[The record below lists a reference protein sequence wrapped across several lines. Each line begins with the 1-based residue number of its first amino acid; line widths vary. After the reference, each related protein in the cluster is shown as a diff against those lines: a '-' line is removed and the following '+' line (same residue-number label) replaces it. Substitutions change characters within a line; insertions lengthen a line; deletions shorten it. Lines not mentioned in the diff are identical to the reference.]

1 MNIHRV
7 SGFSFKN
14 QGGNPAGVV
23 ITDEMLSEDKMLEI
37 AKEVNYSETA
47 FLVHKENK
55 DFRIRYFSPEMEI
68 GFCGHATIASGEI
81 LADKF
86 GYGSYNLEI
95 NSGTIKLD
103 IENINDTKRTAIYS
117 LNTRT
122 ESVDK
127 KIVDKFISSFNFS
140 NDDLDNSYPIKKSYS
155 GNYHLIIFLKSRE
168 TLKNMKYDF
177 EKLKELMR
185 EHEITTVSLLWAE
198 NDSTYHSRN
207 PFAYGGVYEDPA
219 TGSAA
224 IALAEYLRDTKKKTS
239 GQIEILQG
247 FDMDVPSKLYVEY
260 TDEANSSVKVSG
272 ESRIIKEN
280 K

>member
-7 SGFSFKN
+7 SGFSFENK
-14 QGGNPAGVV
+14 GGNPAGVV
-23 ITDEMLSEDKMLEI
+23 ITDKMLSEDKMLEI

-47 FLVHKENK
+47 FLVRKKDK

-86 GYGSYNLEI
+86 GYGTYNLEI
-95 NSGTIKLD
+95 NSGSIKLD

-117 LNTRT
+117 LSTRT
-122 ESVDK
+122 ELLDK
-127 KIVDKFISSFNFS
+127 EIVDKFISTFNFT

-168 TLKNMKYDF
+168 TLSNMEYDF

-185 EHEITTVSLLWAE
+185 EYKITTVSLLWVE
-198 NDSTYHSRN
+198 NDLIYHSRN

-239 GQIEILQG
+239 GEIEILQG
-247 FDMDVPSKLYVEY
+247 FDMNVPSKLYVEF
-260 TDEANSSVKVSG
+260 TDEVNSSIKVSG

-280 K
+280 T

>member
-7 SGFSFKN
+7 SGFSFEN

-23 ITDEMLSEDKMLEI
+23 ITDKMLSEDKMLAI

-47 FLVHKENK
+47 FLVQKESK

-86 GYGSYNLEI
+86 GYGSYNLEL
-95 NSGTIKLD
+95 NSGSIKLD
-103 IENINDTKRTAIYS
+103 IENFNNTKRTAIYS
-117 LNTRT
+117 LSTKT
-122 ESVDK
+122 QSVDK
-127 KIVDKFISSFNFS
+127 ELIDKFISTFNFRS
-140 NDDLDNSYPIKKSYS
+140 DDLDNSYPIKKSYS

-168 TLKNMKYDF
+168 ILKNMEYDF

-185 EHEITTVSLLWAE
+185 EYEITTVSLLWAE
-198 NDSTYHSRN
+198 DDLTYHSRN

-224 IALAEYLRDTKKKTS
+224 IALAEYLRDTKKKIS

-247 FDMDVPSKLYVEY
+247 FDMNIPSKLYVEF
-260 TDEANSSVKVSG
+260 TDEANSSIKVSG
-272 ESRIIKEN
+272 ESRIIEDDK
-280 K
+280 